1 MNIFALYFLFR
12 ARVFKTTINSIM
24 YTAKGKNVA
33 LICYLHADS
42 RHGNYKKKHVCIV
55 QFIHYDEFSNFPK
68 SSAIA
73 FGICTGILLFVV
85 LIDLGRVIYP

>member
-1 MNIFALYFLFR
+1 MNIFAFYFLFR
-12 ARVFKTTINSIM
+12 ARVFKTTINSKM
-24 YTAKGKNVA
+24 YKGKNVA

-42 RHGNYKKKHVCIV
+42 CHGNSKKKHVCIV